1 MSKNTGNAKF
11 RKIDVDQYNE
21 DAYQDEQQS
30 DDSPQ
35 LAQGPNENEVQSLL
49 QQGDNKSALR
59 IVLDSAPITSKNQQV
74 KEKALQLTLRVVL
87 AFKSSE
93 VEEAINALSDPQ
105 LDMLMKYIYKGFEN
119 PSEGS
124 SALLLTW
131 HEKAFAKGGI
141 GSIVRVLTDR
151 KRV

>member
-1 MSKNTGNAKF
+1 MSKNTGSTKF
-11 RKIDVDQYNE
+11 RKIDVDQYCE
-21 DAYQDEQQS
+21 DIYQDDQQT
-30 DDSPQ
+30 DDGPQ
-35 LAQGPNENEVQSLL
+35 GEPDENEVQSLL
-49 QQGDNKSALR
+49 QQGDNVKALR
-59 IVLDSAPITSKNQQV
+59 VVLDNAPITSKNQQV
-74 KEKALQLTLRVVL
+74 KDKAFQLTMRVVL

-93 VEEAINALSDPQ
+93 VEGAINALSDPQ
-105 LDMLMKYIYKGFEN
+105 LDILMKYIYKGFES